1 MTQIKLSNNV
11 RVSDPCYDNDVWCK
25 TKLTDVLP
33 GNYNVF
39 VEKGDESGWG
49 MRVKSLRVIH
59 EDFSD
64 TNMWEEHS
72 EIGVDSGQAGIF
84 CETSYRNDTIAES
97 IVTPPSNFYL
107 PGRDSEGD
115 VWYLKMCNFTLSDDQ
130 SGVYDTGVVTSSG
143 IGDGSYPLDIIRE
156 RNGYIVGMKITYLF
170 DEEEEED
177 EEEEDYNDSLEQDEQ
192 RYEDSEK

>member
-39 VEKGDESGWG
+39 VERGDEHGWG

-97 IVTPPSNFYL
+97 IETPPSRFDL
-107 PGRDSEGD
+107 PFNEYEGD
-115 VWYLKMCNFTLSDDQ
+115 KWYGKMCNFTLSDDQ
-130 SGVYDTGVVTSSG
+130 SGVYETGVVTSSG
-143 IGDGSYPLDIIRE
+143 IGDGGYPLDVIRE
-156 RNGYIVGMKITYLF
+156 RNGYIVGMRITYLF
-170 DEEEEED
+170 DEDEEDYEEEE
-177 EEEEDYNDSLEQDEQ
+177 EEVESEE
-192 RYEDSEK
+192 

>member
-39 VEKGDESGWG
+39 VERGDEHGWG
-49 MRVKSLRVIH
+49 TRVKSLRVIH

-97 IVTPPSNFYL
+97 IITPPSKFDL
-107 PGRDSEGD
+107 PFRDSEGD
-115 VWYLKMCNFTLSDDQ
+115 KWYEKMCNFTLSEDQ
-130 SGVYDTGVVTSSG
+130 SGVYETGVVTSSG
-143 IGDGSYPLDIIRE
+143 IGDGGYPLDIIRE
-156 RNGYIVGMKITYLF
+156 RNGYIVGMRITYLF
-170 DEEEEED
+170 DEDEEEYEEEEEEIED
-177 EEEEDYNDSLEQDEQ
+177 EE
-192 RYEDSEK
+192 

>member
-1 MTQIKLSNNV
+1 MTQIKLTNNV

-97 IVTPPSNFYL
+97 IVTPVVDFNIT
-107 PGRDSEGD
+107 GNDGEGD
-115 VWYLKMCNFTLSDDQ
+115 VWYLKMCKFTLSDDQ
-130 SGVYDTGVVTSSG
+130 CGIYETGVVTSSG
-143 IGDGSYPLDIIRE
+143 IGDGGYPLDIIRE
-156 RNGYIVGMKITYLF
+156 KNGYIVGMKITYLF

>member
-39 VEKGDESGWG
+39 VEKGDENGWG

-64 TNMWEEHS
+64 NDMWEEHS

-84 CETSYRNDTIAES
+84 CETSYRNDTIAEG
-97 IVTPPSNFYL
+97 IVTPPSKFDL
-107 PGRDSEGD
+107 PGRDGEGD

-143 IGDGSYPLDIIRE
+143 IGDGGYPLDIIRE
-156 RNGYIVGMKITYLF
+156 KNGYIVGMKITYLF

>member
-1 MTQIKLSNNV
+1 MTQIKLTNNV

-39 VEKGDESGWG
+39 VEKGDEGGWG

-64 TNMWEEHS
+64 SGDWEEHS

-84 CETSYRNDTIAES
+84 CETSYRNDIVAES
-97 IVTPPSNFYL
+97 IVTPPNDFKIS
-107 PGRDSEGD
+107 GKSEGD
-115 VWYLKMCNFTLSDDQ
+115 LWYEKMCDFTLSEDQ
-130 SGVYDTGVVTSSG
+130 CGVYETGVVTSSG
-143 IGDGSYPLDIIRE
+143 IGDGGYPLDVIRE

-170 DEEEEED
+170 DED
-177 EEEEDYNDSLEQDEQ
+177 EEEEE
-192 RYEDSEK
+192 YEEEEVENEE

>member
-1 MTQIKLSNNV
+1 MSTIKLTNNV
-11 RVSDPCYDNDVWCK
+11 RVSDPCYTDDVWCK

-39 VEKGDESGWG
+39 VEKGDELGWG
-49 MRVKSLRVIH
+49 MRVKSVRVIH

-84 CETSYRNDTIAES
+84 CETSYRNDTIAEG
-97 IVTPPSNFYL
+97 IVTPPSKFNL

-115 VWYLKMCNFTLSDDQ
+115 IWYEKMCNFTLSDDQ

-170 DEEEEED
+170 DEDEEEED
-177 EEEEDYNDSLEQDEQ
+177 DYNDSLEQDEQ